1 MSSCIELVAFPS
13 SWLHLVSSCSVVP
26 CPFSDHDAVFLG
38 FYISESLPR
47 GPGRWKLNVSIL
59 RDPVFLQ
66 TVGDFWP
73 RWRSREPSF
82 SSLQNWWDRG
92 KEHLKSLAVRHCS
105 GAHNERSLSHS
116 VLSALACHLKGRID
130 DGVVSEG
137 ARVRSRVKWA
147 EESETSL
154 VSS

>member
-1 MSSCIELVAFPS
+1 M
-13 SWLHLVSSCSVVP
+13 VP
-26 CPFSDHDAVFLG
+26 CPPASTFLASRLPGFILCLPVLLFHDLSLITMPFFLG
-38 FYISESLPR
+38 FSIPESFPR
-47 GPGRWKLNVSIL
+47 SPG

-66 TVGDFWP
+66 TVSDFWP
-73 RWRSREPSF
+73 TWRSSF
-82 SSLQNWWDRG
+82 SSLQDWWDRG

-105 GAHNERSLSHS
+105 GAHNKRSLSRS

-147 EESETSL
+147 EQCETSF